1 MKKIESF
8 EPSIITPTDNLSK
21 HERIALNE
29 LKNNNDIII
38 KKADKGGSI
47 VIMDTDYYRD
57 HLVLDGHLNSNTY
70 SKVDPNCD
78 KTVIKNLETHI
89 KKFQECLTAKE
100 VDYLTN
106 FEWKSSN
113 FYVTPK
119 VHKCKS
125 IADIV
130 KINNNDY
137 IELLRPTDLK
147 SRPIVAGCV
156 SPTQRLSTFINI
168 LLSPIVPHLT
178 TYIKDDWHF
187 LKQLPHTMDFNNT
200 TLYSV
205 DITSLYTSIPHDL
218 GIDAI
223 RYWITKYRHL
233 IPQRFTEAFIIESLS
248 FVLKNNN
255 FKFDGNYYKQE
266 SGTAMGTVAA
276 PTYACLVIGYLEE
289 IKLFRNILP
298 RHFNNEQCNYLK
310 EHFKRYMDDG
320 FSPIRSDID
329 IDLFLHC
336 LNSQHPN
343 IKYTEE
349 IATFVK
355 NKDEKYQKLNFL
367 DITVIL
373 HDNNSIETDIFY
385 KSTNAHDY
393 LNYHSHHEDHIKRN
407 IPFNLAKRIIC
418 FVSDSNKM
426 ILRLKELRNFLKSC
440 DYPEHVIERGI
451 FNAKLQGPAPQK
463 QLTSNC
469 IPLITTNYSNI
480 DLKPVMTKAKQE
492 LINACEEEESL
503 KEIFNDCRFFIAK
516 RQPKN
521 LLRILSPSQFSST
534 TNSTIEPTITKCKD
548 KRCKI
553 CLQYLQTTTKF
564 KLASG
569 KEWSV
574 KCNMSCNSKN
584 VIYFLK
590 CNKCNTTSYIG
601 KTNNLRKRTNQHI
614 STCRT
619 GNGTDKFDQHVYHCN
634 KESSNEPYFKL
645 YLMIELKDP
654 NLLLT
659 YESHFH
665 QLKYDTLNR

>member
-187 LKQLPHTMDFNNT
+187 LKQLPHTMDFKNT

-205 DITSLYTSIPHDL
+205 DITSLYTSIPDDL
-218 GIDAI
+218 GVDAI
-223 RYWITKYRHL
+223 RYWITKY
-233 IPQRFTEAFIIESLS
+233 
-248 FVLKNNN
+248 
-255 FKFDGNYYKQE
+255 
-266 SGTAMGTVAA
+266 
-276 PTYACLVIGYLEE
+276 
-289 IKLFRNILP
+289 
-298 RHFNNEQCNYLK
+298 
-310 EHFKRYMDDG
+310 
-320 FSPIRSDID
+320 
-329 IDLFLHC
+329 
-336 LNSQHPN
+336 
-343 IKYTEE
+343 
-349 IATFVK
+349 
-355 NKDEKYQKLNFL
+355 
-367 DITVIL
+367 
-373 HDNNSIETDIFY
+373 
-385 KSTNAHDY
+385 
-393 LNYHSHHEDHIKRN
+393 
-407 IPFNLAKRIIC
+407 
-418 FVSDSNKM
+418 
-426 ILRLKELRNFLKSC
+426 
-440 DYPEHVIERGI
+440 
-451 FNAKLQGPAPQK
+451 
-463 QLTSNC
+463 
-469 IPLITTNYSNI
+469 
-480 DLKPVMTKAKQE
+480 
-492 LINACEEEESL
+492 
-503 KEIFNDCRFFIAK
+503 
-516 RQPKN
+516 
-521 LLRILSPSQFSST
+521 
-534 TNSTIEPTITKCKD
+534 
-548 KRCKI
+548 
-553 CLQYLQTTTKF
+553 
-564 KLASG
+564 
-569 KEWSV
+569 
-574 KCNMSCNSKN
+574 
-584 VIYFLK
+584 
-590 CNKCNTTSYIG
+590 
-601 KTNNLRKRTNQHI
+601 
-614 STCRT
+614 
-619 GNGTDKFDQHVYHCN
+619 
-634 KESSNEPYFKL
+634 
-645 YLMIELKDP
+645 
-654 NLLLT
+654 
-659 YESHFH
+659 
-665 QLKYDTLNR
+665 